1 MKNIILLFGAILFST
16 LFYKQD
22 IGLNMSLFSIV
33 TIIILSIFNTKTFK
47 SKSTIA
53 LTTTYL
59 ITAIAI
65 FFYNS
70 SLSIIANCFAFFTL
84 VGHVSQRNSSIYIN
98 WLNGLFTFVAGFF
111 LRALLKSE
119 SNKESK
125 NKTQIDYIHLIKI
138 IGIPLAVI
146 IVFILLYKNGNP
158 VFNDMISKIDFSF
171 INLQWLLLTVL
182 GYFLFYNIS
191 KPIQVNP
198 ATELDLNT
206 SNTLEKN
213 NKFSINTLKKENQ
226 LGLILITLLNILII
240 VFLITDITYLTTSN
254 DIIAANL
261 SNQVHNGI
269 NALIVSIVI
278 AIIIILYFFRGNLN
292 FYKQNN
298 KLKIATYC
306 WIILNTILVVNIVI
320 KDSQYIYYYGF
331 TYKRIGVLVYLLLAL
346 IGLFTTALKVFKIK
360 NLWFLF
366 RVNSLTAY
374 ALLIISCSVNWDNL
388 ITNYNLYHAKSNDFE
403 YLISLSNNNTFLLK
417 AYSQK
422 NQLSTKNQFLVDKKH
437 NDFVEKLNSNTWQE
451 MQFDNFNIE
460 QYK

>member
-1 MKNIILLFGAILFST
+1 MKNIILLLGAILFST

-33 TIIILSIFNTKTFK
+33 TIIILSFFNPKAFK
-47 SKSTIA
+47 NQSTIG
-53 LTTTYL
+53 LTITYA
-59 ITAIAI
+59 ITAVAI

-70 SLSIIANCFAFFTL
+70 NLSIIANCLAFFTL
-84 VGHVSQRNSSIYIN
+84 LGHVSQLNSSIYIN
-98 WLNGLFTFVAGFF
+98 WLNGLYSFVAGFF
-111 LRALLKSE
+111 HRALLASE

-125 NKTQIDYIHLIKI
+125 PKKQIDYIHLIKI
-138 IGIPLAVI
+138 IGIPIVVI
-146 IVFILLYKNGNP
+146 SVFTLLYKNGNP
-158 VFNDMISKIDFSF
+158 VFNDMVSKIDFSF
-171 INLQWLLLTVL
+171 INLQWLLLTTL

-191 KPIQVNP
+191 NPIQVNP

-206 SNTLEKN
+206 SNNLEKN
-213 NKFSINTLKKENQ
+213 HNFSINTLKKENQ
-226 LGLILITLLNILII
+226 LAIISITLLNFLIV
-240 VFLITDITYLTTSN
+240 VFLVTDITYLTTKN

-261 SNQVHNGI
+261 SNQVHSGI

-292 FYKQNN
+292 FYQQNN

-306 WIILNTILVVNIVI
+306 WIILNTILVINIAI
-320 KDSQYIYYYGF
+320 KDSQYIYYFGF

-346 IGLFTTALKVFKIK
+346 TGLFTTALKVFKIK

-374 ALLIISCSVNWDNL
+374 ALLIISCTINWDNL
-388 ITNYNLYHAKSNDFE
+388 ITNYNLYHAKSNDFD

-417 AYSQK
+417 KFAEK

-437 NDFVEKLNSNTWQE
+437 NDFVKKLNSNTWQE
-451 MQFDNFNIE
+451 TQFDNFKTS
-460 QYK
+460 QY

>member
-1 MKNIILLFGAILFST
+1 MKNIILLVSAILFST

-22 IGLNMSLFSIV
+22 IGLNMSLFSII
-33 TIIILSIFNTKTFK
+33 TIVILSFFNPKTFK
-47 SKSTIA
+47 NKSTIV
-53 LTTTYL
+53 LTVTYVV
-59 ITAIAI
+59 TAVAI

-70 SLSIIANCFAFFTL
+70 TLSILANGFAFFTL
-84 VGHVSQRNSSIYIN
+84 VGHVSQRNSSIYVN
-98 WLNGLFTFVAGFF
+98 WLNGLYSFVAGIFHRAF
-111 LRALLKSE
+111 LASE

-125 NKTQIDYIHLIKI
+125 LKKQIDYIHLIKI
-138 IGIPLAVI
+138 IGIPMVVI
-146 IVFILLYKNGNP
+146 IVFSLLYKNGNP
-158 VFNDMISKIDFSF
+158 FFNELISKIDFSF

-182 GYFLFYNIS
+182 GFFLFYNIS
-191 KPIQVNP
+191 NPIQVNP

-206 SNTLEKN
+206 SNNLEKSH
-213 NKFSINTLKKENQ
+213 KFSIDALKKENQ
-226 LGLILITLLNILII
+226 LAIISITLLNFLIV
-240 VFLITDITYLTTSN
+240 VFLVTDITYLATNN

-292 FYKQNN
+292 FYEQNS

-306 WIILNTILVVNIVI
+306 WIILNIILVINTVI
-320 KDSQYIYYYGF
+320 KDSQYIYYFGF
-331 TYKRIGVLVYLLLAL
+331 TYKRIGVLVYLLLAF
-346 IGLFTTALKVFKIK
+346 IGLLTTAIKVFKIK

-374 ALLIISCSVNWDNL
+374 ALLIISCVVNWDGL
-388 ITNYNLYHAKSNDFE
+388 ITKYNLYHAKSNDFE

-417 AYSQK
+417 EYTEKNQLSQK
-422 NQLSTKNQFLVDKKH
+422 NQILVDEKH
-437 NDFVEKLNSNTWQE
+437 HDFVKQLNNNTWQE
-451 MQFDNFNIE
+451 MQFDNFKIS